1 MTTLESP
8 RAQRVAVAVLVAA
21 PAPADGL
28 SPRPAVDSFLRS
40 LGPVEPL
47 ADRAAGLAGS

>member
-1 MTTLESP
+1 
-8 RAQRVAVAVLVAA
+8 VAVLVAA

-28 SPRPAVDSFLRS
+28 SPRPAVDSFLRA